1 MFFCLNYGGKNDVKF
16 CSVNSFYEGFHL
28 KRIPVY
34 LFVCIIRS
42 IVKVMEQKGQ
52 GRMNYILTKGTLRS
66 IAISENIFQIISRG
80 SLLENKRLISFC
92 PNVMLAFSQQINPFQ
107 VTGLFLYPL
116 KSSKIFGFLI
126 FQGV

>member
-1 MFFCLNYGGKNDVKF
+1 
-16 CSVNSFYEGFHL
+16 
-28 KRIPVY
+28 
-34 LFVCIIRS
+34 
-42 IVKVMEQKGQ
+42 MEQKGQ
-52 GRMNYILTKGTLRS
+52 SRMNYILTKGTLRS
-66 IAISENIFQIISRG
+66 IAMSENIFQIISRG

-116 KSSKIFGFLI
+116 KSSKIFGLLI

>member
-1 MFFCLNYGGKNDVKF
+1 
-16 CSVNSFYEGFHL
+16 
-28 KRIPVY
+28 
-34 LFVCIIRS
+34 
-42 IVKVMEQKGQ
+42 MEQKGQ
-52 GRMNYILTKGTLRS
+52 SRMNYILTKGTLRS

-116 KSSKIFGFLI
+116 KSSKIFGLLI

>member
-1 MFFCLNYGGKNDVKF
+1 
-16 CSVNSFYEGFHL
+16 
-28 KRIPVY
+28 
-34 LFVCIIRS
+34 
-42 IVKVMEQKGQ
+42 MEQKGQ
-52 GRMNYILTKGTLRS
+52 GRMNYILTKGTFRS

-116 KSSKIFGFLI
+116 KSSKIFVFLI